1 MRLRTLAAVSLLILV
16 GLGTSARCGDL
27 TISTGPAN
35 NLMAMATRPPSN
47 GKIEIEAG
55 DDFILSERSQITN
68 VSFTGLLTG
77 GATTNDISQV
87 VVEIYRVFPLDS
99 TVPPS
104 QASAAMASET
114 WSCVPWLDPP
124 TDGTNPPTSL

>member
-16 GLGTSARCGDL
+16 GLGTSVRCGDL

-68 VSFTGLLTG
+68 VSFTG
-77 GATTNDISQV
+77 
-87 VVEIYRVFPLDS
+87 
-99 TVPPS
+99 PS
-104 QASAAMASET
+104 
-114 WSCVPWLDPP
+114 
-124 TDGTNPPTSL
+124 